1 MKHVLEYN
9 LFESK
14 ADPNL
19 FSSELTKR
27 FPRLPGSIKKEF
39 KFFLN
44 RSWEGRFDVIDTPEG
59 VTHLSLEFPNS
70 DLPELIFEAFYIP
83 KDAKTLF
90 DLKPIDKQLMTLL
103 NEDAESLNKIAR
115 KINSELSS
123 DTDKIPENVTGGN
136 IRSIIR
142 NNDYMDSYSK
152 WPGLEN
158 DEWYPR
164 CYKYMHAILDKLKEI
179 IFAKA
184 KIEKEEVS
192 HDQIKKIPEYKR
204 AIDFG
209 FEDESTPRILSNGNL
224 KISHPLMA
232 FDSYSWGLKKNL
244 TGTDAFTI
252 YSSGPIRITSAG
264 NPTVIGSA
272 PGYPIKNQRDWGNKI
287 LWVLEYLKRRIL
299 KDEFGV
305 TSRNEQ
311 ERVSKLPDNLYY
323 QYLLEKD
330 PEKFFQYVDSSKP
343 HVRKSIFSGG
353 LLIKDL
359 IEKDPQKAVFT
370 FKKYYKNPEIRA
382 QIEKLPP
389 EIKDEFEK
397 NIELTGNLG
406 ELGF

>member
-158 DEWYPR
+158 
-164 CYKYMHAILDKLKEI
+164 
-179 IFAKA
+179 
-184 KIEKEEVS
+184 EE
-192 HDQIKKIPEYKR
+192 R
-204 AIDFG
+204 
-209 FEDESTPRILSNGNL
+209 
-224 KISHPLMA
+224 
-232 FDSYSWGLKKNL
+232 
-244 TGTDAFTI
+244 
-252 YSSGPIRITSAG
+252 
-264 NPTVIGSA
+264 
-272 PGYPIKNQRDWGNKI
+272 
-287 LWVLEYLKRRIL
+287 
-299 KDEFGV
+299 
-305 TSRNEQ
+305 
-311 ERVSKLPDNLYY
+311 
-323 QYLLEKD
+323 
-330 PEKFFQYVDSSKP
+330 
-343 HVRKSIFSGG
+343 
-353 LLIKDL
+353 
-359 IEKDPQKAVFT
+359 
-370 FKKYYKNPEIRA
+370 
-382 QIEKLPP
+382 
-389 EIKDEFEK
+389 
-397 NIELTGNLG
+397 
-406 ELGF
+406 